1 MLDQLLY
8 ATVKAE
14 GDDLM
19 LAAERKAF
27 IKRRGQIVP
36 LGEHIFT
43 EEELR
48 SILLPQLS
56 VAQQDDLEQLQDAD
70 FSYEIESESLR
81 FRANVFQQTSGLA
94 AVFRTIKDDI
104 PDITS
109 LGLPEIVRTFA
120 HLKNGLILVGG
131 PTGSGKSTTLAA
143 LIADINRN
151 SAQHII
157 TLEDPIEVV
166 HKPIRS
172 LITQREIGTH
182 TRAFSNALRATL
194 REDPDVILVG
204 EMRDLPTI
212 QFAVT
217 AAETGHLV
225 FGTVHTVSV
234 ANSIDR
240 LVNVFPPDEQP
251 QVRSMLAGS
260 LRAVCCQHL
269 LARKDQTGRVL
280 AVEVMINN
288 DAISNLIRKGKT
300 FQIPSVL
307 ATSREQGMQSMDGEL
322 MRLYNDGI
330 VSKEEAYMKANNK
343 ADFESLFEEQQ
354 AKERREAAA
363 AGSVP
368 SAAAT
373 TPDEPSPAD
382 IGAIPALDAAANR
395 N

>member
-1 MLDQLLY
+1 
-8 ATVKAE
+8 
-14 GDDLM
+14 M

-225 FGTVHTVSV
+225 
-234 ANSIDR
+234 
-240 LVNVFPPDEQP
+240 L
-251 QVRSMLAGS
+251 
-260 LRAVCCQHL
+260 
-269 LARKDQTGRVL
+269 
-280 AVEVMINN
+280 
-288 DAISNLIRKGKT
+288 
-300 FQIPSVL
+300 
-307 ATSREQGMQSMDGEL
+307 
-322 MRLYNDGI
+322 
-330 VSKEEAYMKANNK
+330 
-343 ADFESLFEEQQ
+343 
-354 AKERREAAA
+354 
-363 AGSVP
+363 
-368 SAAAT
+368 
-373 TPDEPSPAD
+373 EPYTQFRWPIASTD
-382 IGAIPALDAAANR
+382 S
-395 N
+395 